1 MKRVYIGLLSVMMLA
16 GMCTGC
22 AQQSGDSVA
31 SSPASVA
38 VQEAASEPQA
48 EEAEEAYQYFN
59 EAYPSGFVYNTSDI
73 LDYKKE
79 AAEQQGTV
87 ETLEYETLEYE
98 TPAYAVNAVLG
109 TDYTI
114 TKSLNIYLP
123 YGYDP
128 AKEYNILYLMH
139 GGGDDQDYWLTELS
153 DRTHGKTTRNVLDNM
168 IQDGL
173 CDPMIIVT
181 PTFYSGVEGV
191 EITDDQ
197 CDAVI
202 AELGEDNYTK
212 IEDLYTWYFQY
223 ELRDQIIPL
232 IESTYSTYAQGD
244 VSEENLIA
252 TRDHRAYA
260 GLSMG
265 SMTSMHSILM
275 GNLDYISYIG
285 SFSGAK
291 TNLDLFT
298 STLQEKYADY
308 PVNYWFNGEGTE
320 DIAFEEH
327 YKFYYDVL
335 DAMPDKFI
343 DTENAAM
350 VILDGS
356 QHNYAAWIA
365 DLYNALLVFFK

>member
-87 ETLEYETLEYE
+87 ETLEYE

-308 PVNYWFNGEGTE
+308 PVNDWFNGEGTE

>member
-31 SSPASVA
+31 SSPASMA

-87 ETLEYETLEYE
+87 ETLEYE

-191 EITDDQ
+191 EIT
-197 CDAVI
+197 
-202 AELGEDNYTK
+202 
-212 IEDLYTWYFQY
+212 
-223 ELRDQIIPL
+223 
-232 IESTYSTYAQGD
+232 
-244 VSEENLIA
+244 
-252 TRDHRAYA
+252 A
-260 GLSMG
+260 GTEQAG
-265 SMTSMHSILM
+265 TQRE
-275 GNLDYISYIG
+275 
-285 SFSGAK
+285 K
-291 TNLDLFT
+291 T
-298 STLQEKYADY
+298 QEKR
-308 PVNYWFNGEGTE
+308 GRR
-320 DIAFEEH
+320 
-327 YKFYYDVL
+327 
-335 DAMPDKFI
+335 
-343 DTENAAM
+343 AAN
-350 VILDGS
+350 V
-356 QHNYAAWIA
+356 
-365 DLYNALLVFFK
+365 